1 MKEETTYINGIRV
14 TKVISEPMDTFN
26 FYAEAKKSRE
36 RIEASQKTGKKL
48 SKKKKEEIL
57 RKFEEQF
64 GSKNIISAI

>member
-1 MKEETTYINGIRV
+1 MKEEITYINGIRV
-14 TKVISEPMDTFN
+14 VKVISEPMDAINIF
-26 FYAEAKKSRE
+26 AEAKKSRE
-36 RIEASQKTGKKL
+36 RIEESQRTGKAL